1 VTENRQQN
9 EAVSVSIP
17 VGLVAS
23 ALILLAAG
31 AVYMLVAKPDIAAG
45 ESPNPKGMLR
55 RAGLLALAGAI
66 ENDFSRKAVVAIIR
80 AVARRS

>member
-1 VTENRQQN
+1 MAENRQQN
-9 EAVSVSIP
+9 EAVSVSVP

-31 AVYMLVAKPDIAAG
+31 AVYMLVAKPDIVPA
-45 ESPNPKGMLR
+45 EPPNPKGMLR

-66 ENDFSRKAVVAIIR
+66 ENEFSRKALVAIIR
-80 AVARRS
+80 VVARRS